1 MKRERQILGTISRC
15 LRLRCPVCG
24 EQTIAESPFKIRH
37 HCTRCHA
44 LFQREEGF
52 FVGAITI
59 NVVTTELFILV
70 LYFICLLLFS
80 SSQTMLVILFVMALL
95 FPIAFYHHSW
105 SIWLSLDH
113 LVETLPHYTDA
124 GKHTDRDVRG
134 KR

>member
-1 MKRERQILGTISRC
+1 MTCDPASAAAGGLARC
-15 LRLRCPVCG
+15 HSCGRVDSLEVGHCP
-24 EQTIAESPFKIRH
+24 
-37 HCTRCHA
+37 RCHA

-70 LYFICLLLFS
+70 LYFICLLLLS
-80 SSQTMLVILFVMALL
+80 SSQMMLAILFVMALL

-113 LVETLPHYTDA
+113 LVETLPHYRDA
-124 GKHTDRDVRG
+124 DKHTNRDVPG
-134 KR
+134 KS